1 MKDYLLL
8 FRGGLDF
15 STAAPEQV
23 QQAMLKWK
31 NWMEQLTKDGI
42 YNGGNRLERNGAAV
56 LKGNQKQLSDG
67 PFTESKEVVG
77 GYISIKAADKKGAIE
92 IAKGCPIFNFDG
104 IVEIREIAK
113 T

>member
-1 MKDYLLL
+1 MKDYVLL

-15 STAAPEQV
+15 STATPEEI
-23 QQAMLKWK
+23 QAAMMKWK
-31 NWMEQLTKDGI
+31 TWMEQLTKEGH
-42 YNGGNRLERNGAAV
+42 YNGGSRLERNGAAV
-56 LKGNQKQLSDG
+56 LKGHQKQLSDG

-77 GYISIKAADKKGAIE
+77 GYVSIKAGDKQEAIE
-92 IAKGCPIFNFDG
+92 VAKGCPIFNYDG